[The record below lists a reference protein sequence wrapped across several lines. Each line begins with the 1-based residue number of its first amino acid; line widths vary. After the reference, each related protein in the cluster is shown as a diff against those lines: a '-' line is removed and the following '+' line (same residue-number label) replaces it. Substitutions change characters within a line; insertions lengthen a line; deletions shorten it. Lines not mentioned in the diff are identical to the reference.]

1 VKNPRSTNDQKHPIK
16 PVFNKKH
23 NEGRQMAEIKKAAK
37 AAIDKVF
44 AEQKCYA
51 LELRKSDYRQR
62 LAVLA
67 RFEQAFNDAGDKIY
81 AAAAADFGKP
91 EAEVAMAEIMPVLGE
106 LKHVRKSLKGWMKP
120 DSVWPTLTTFGT
132 KSKIVKE
139 PKGVTLV
146 VSPWNYPFNLTFG
159 PMIWSIAAGNT
170 VIIKPSEMTPNMSKV
185 ISEIV
190 SEAFRPEEVALFEGK
205 ADVASYLTS
214 LPFDHIFFTGSPAV
228 GKHVMAAAARNLTS
242 VTLELGGK
250 SPVIIDKS
258 ANIKKTVGSIAWGKF
273 TNNGQTCIAPDYLY
287 IHESIKDEVVAE
299 MTACVEKQYGLG
311 NDARDNADYCQ
322 VVNTAHHGRISA
334 LIKDAKANGGKV
346 IIGGEMV
353 KAGRFIAPTM
363 IEGMSEDSAIMQE
376 EIFGPVLPIIT
387 FSDLDEVVAYVNN
400 KPKPLALYIYA
411 QDDKAINKVLQETS
425 AGDTCVNQTMMHF
438 LHQNLPFGGVNN
450 SGIGKSGGVWGFR
463 AFTHERSVLEEKFSA
478 ASMLHPPYTPKVLKM
493 IKQTMRLV
501 S

>member
-1 VKNPRSTNDQKHPIK
+1 VKNPRITNDQKQPIK

-463 AFTHERSVLEEKFSA
+463 AFTHERSVLEEKVSA